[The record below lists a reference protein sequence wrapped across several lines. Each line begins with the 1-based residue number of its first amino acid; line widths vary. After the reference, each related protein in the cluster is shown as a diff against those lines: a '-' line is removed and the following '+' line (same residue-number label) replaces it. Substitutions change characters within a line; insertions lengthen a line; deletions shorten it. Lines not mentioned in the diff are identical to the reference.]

1 MGSSVNYQ
9 LLSPL
14 SQGTFQRA
22 IMQSATVEAIVQN
35 TYLHG
40 THVDGLWQA
49 VDDSSFTS
57 NPFLPGTPKDLLESG
72 HFNTEVEVILGT
84 TKDEGII
91 WLIDPLKNNS
101 LFEKM
106 QREWDTMWGPLL
118 VGLHDLDDVT
128 DVDLY
133 KSYTLLAF
141 YIGGLENLGTL
152 TSLVQPQAW
161 TPAVRSR

>member
-1 MGSSVNYQ
+1 M
-9 LLSPL
+9 
-14 SQGTFQRA
+14 
-22 IMQSATVEAIVQN
+22 
-35 TYLHG
+35 
-40 THVDGLWQA
+40 
-49 VDDSSFTS
+49 
-57 NPFLPGTPKDLLESG
+57 
-72 HFNTEVEVILGT
+72 GT

-118 VGLHDLDDVT
+118 VGLHDLDEVT

-141 YIGGLENLGTL
+141 YIGGLENLNENHLQGVFDMYTDSAMLYGVNRSQDTQQVFGTKTDL
-152 TSLVQPQAW
+152 KRIEYKKFP
-161 TPAVRSR
+161 